1 MPYTV
6 EDFMRDVTLEHL
18 RLLPPEERL
27 KGLPAAERLRG
38 LSNEEIEEYL
48 RKRRGERAPDRR
60 GQ

>member
-18 RLLPPEERL
+18 KLLPPE
-27 KGLPAAERLRG
+27 ERLRG

-48 RKRRGERAPDRR
+48 RRRRDGFVPDRR
-60 GQ
+60 GE